1 MNCEGAIKLLDP
13 VADGATVGPGLAA
26 ANEEHNGS
34 TVYSDARIAF
44 TLHTPRRCCLFRR
57 LAKIPRG
64 IKLSAL
70 QLLLMNNST

>member
-1 MNCEGAIKLLDP
+1 MNCQEATKLLDP

-26 ANEEHNGS
+26 ANEEHNGP

-44 TLHTPRRCCLFRR
+44 NRAHSELFLFIPPPR
-57 LAKIPRG
+57 KIPRG

-70 QLLLMNNST
+70 QLY